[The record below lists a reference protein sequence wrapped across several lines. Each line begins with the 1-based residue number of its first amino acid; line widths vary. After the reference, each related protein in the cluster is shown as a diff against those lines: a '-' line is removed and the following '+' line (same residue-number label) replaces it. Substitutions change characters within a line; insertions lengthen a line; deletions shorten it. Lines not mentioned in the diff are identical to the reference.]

1 MANRELKDVE
11 LFVFTYNL
19 VFESVFYKGKSK
31 RPLMFGIVLR
41 LHQVQMRGYLILHVV
56 NTIEIRMTEK
66 LIYGIPRGNNMGVI
80 MRGLNPPHFLC

>member
-1 MANRELKDVE
+1 MLTDNML
-11 LFVFTYNL
+11 
-19 VFESVFYKGKSK
+19 FESVFYRGKSK
-31 RPLMFGIVLR
+31 IPLLFELILR